1 MLKPFA
7 ERSHEKM
14 KEVLKEVNAPGP
26 EVHYY
31 MIRGGKDKT
40 NITVW
45 ETGTVG
51 GEYIKTYG
59 HYHVG
64 QLDET
69 YWILEGEG
77 IVLLQ
82 KRKEDSEGNPI
93 DDQIESFKAIKVKE
107 GDSVFIPSGT
117 GHLVVNTGKTWLV
130 TKDDSPVNFAE
141 VDPVSLPG
149 HADYEPLKKLKG
161 FAYYVVD
168 QEGEPKLIKNGNY
181 KEVPEPEWLTPDAY
195 QQALGQL
202 NDKNETS
209 SFSLHSK

>member
-1 MLKPFA
+1 MLAPFA
-7 ERSHEKM
+7 GRTHQEMRD
-14 KEVLKEVNAPGP
+14 VLLHPELEGP

-64 QLDET
+64 KLNET
-69 YWILEGEG
+69 YLILQGEG

-82 KRKEDSEGNPI
+82 IRKQ
-93 DDQIESFKAIKVKE
+93 DQDGEIESFYAIPVKA

-130 TKDDSPVNFAE
+130 TSDDSPVNFEE

-149 HADYEPLKKLKG
+149 HADYEAVKRMHG
-161 FAYYVVD
+161 FAYYVIEQDGKPTLV
-168 QEGEPKLIKNGNY
+168 KNPAY
-181 KEVPEPEWLTPDAY
+181 KVVPEAQWLTPEEYTKRGGDM
-195 QQALGQL
+195 
-202 NDKNETS
+202 T
-209 SFSLHSK
+209 

>member
-1 MLKPFA
+1 MFKPFA
-7 ERSHEKM
+7 ERPHEKM
-14 KEVLKEVNAPGP
+14 QEVLLHPEAPGP
-26 EVHYY
+26 EIHYY
-31 MIRGGKDKT
+31 MIRGGTDKT

-69 YWILEGEG
+69 YWIISGEG

-82 KRKEDSEGNPI
+82 TRKVDSAGNPI
-93 DDQIESFKAIKVKE
+93 DDEIESFKAIKVKA

-117 GHLVVNTGKTWLV
+117 GHLVVNTGKMWLV
-130 TKDDSPVNFAE
+130 TRDDSPVNFAE

-149 HADYEPLKKLKG
+149 HADYEPLKKLRG
-161 FAYYVVD
+161 FAYCAVEENGKAV
-168 QEGEPKLIKNGNY
+168 LVKNPNY
-181 KEVPEPEWLTPDAY
+181 KVIPEPEWLTPQDYAR
-195 QQALGQL
+195 
-202 NDKNETS
+202 TVS
-209 SFSLHSK
+209 SGS

>member
-7 ERSHEKM
+7 DRPHQKM
-14 KEVLKEVNAPGP
+14 QEVLMNPEAEGP
-26 EVHYY
+26 EIHYY

-64 QLDET
+64 RLDET
-69 YWILEGEG
+69 YWILAGEG

-82 KRKEDSEGNPI
+82 RRKTDNSGNPVDDEI
-93 DDQIESFKAIKVKE
+93 DSFVAIKVKA

-117 GHLVVNTGKTWLV
+117 GHLVVNTGSTWLV
-130 TKDDSPVNFAE
+130 TKDDSPVNFE
-141 VDPVSLPG
+141 EKDPVSLPG
-149 HADYEPLKKLKG
+149 HADYEPLKKLHG
-161 FAYYVVD
+161 FAYYLID
-168 QEGEPKLIKNGNY
+168 DNGQPKLVKNEHY
-181 KEVPEPEWLTPDAY
+181 QVVPEAKWLTPDEY
-195 QQALGQL
+195 RALE
-202 NDKNETS
+202 K
-209 SFSLHSK
+209 